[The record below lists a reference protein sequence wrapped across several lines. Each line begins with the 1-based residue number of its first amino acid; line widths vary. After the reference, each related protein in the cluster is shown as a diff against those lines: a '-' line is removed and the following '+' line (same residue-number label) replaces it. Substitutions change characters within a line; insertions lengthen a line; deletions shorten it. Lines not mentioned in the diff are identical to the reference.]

1 MYSTLNRQ
9 KLRYP
14 NWRIDRCTLYRQE
27 YRYSNRG
34 TYSCTDRNRVTELPN
49 RCTDM
54 NRADVTKQF
63 YVLTGTELPIQV
75 YRPKQSYLNRCTDR
89 NRVT

>member
-1 MYSTLNRQ
+1 MY
-9 KLRYP
+9 
-14 NWRIDRCTLYRQE
+14 IH
-27 YRYSNRG
+27 
-34 TYSCTDRNRVTELPN
+34 CTDRNIDTQIGVQTVAQTGTELQSYLTGVH
-49 RCTDM
+49 CTDM